1 MNGVN
6 NLVGQYKSNML
17 SSNSLAAIGSLD
29 PSDLTIG
36 CHLMQWV
43 EQSAD
48 RLPLYWQARVSK
60 LAGRESLA
68 GFAYGRLLRQL
79 QPLLKHNF
87 SF

>member
-17 SSNSLAAIGSLD
+17 SSNSLAAIAH
-29 PSDLTIG
+29 SDQSGLTIG
-36 CHLMQWV
+36 CQFMQWV
-43 EQSAD
+43 GQSAD
-48 RLPLYWQARVSK
+48 RLPLYWQAKVSK
-60 LAGRESLA
+60 LAGRGSLA
-68 GFAYGRLLRQL
+68 GFAYECLLRQL